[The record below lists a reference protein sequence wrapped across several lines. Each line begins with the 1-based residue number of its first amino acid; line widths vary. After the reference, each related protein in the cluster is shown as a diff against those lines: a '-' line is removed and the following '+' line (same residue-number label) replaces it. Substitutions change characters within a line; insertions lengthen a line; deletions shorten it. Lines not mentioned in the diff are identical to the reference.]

1 MFYWND
7 ISVKT
12 DTWKLRLYKQMK
24 NIGNITFVVT
34 VYIEVNSEFSH
45 MRSLVELL
53 KQELNKNILFWKEN
67 D

>member
-12 DTWKLRLYKQMK
+12 DPWKLRLYKQMK